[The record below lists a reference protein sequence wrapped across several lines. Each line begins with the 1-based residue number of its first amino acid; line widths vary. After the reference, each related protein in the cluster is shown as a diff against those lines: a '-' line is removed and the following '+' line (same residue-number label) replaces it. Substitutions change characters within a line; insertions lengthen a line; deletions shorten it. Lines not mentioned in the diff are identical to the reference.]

1 MGGVGKGSEGHAMS
15 SQTNDIVIL
24 GIETSCDETSAAVLV
39 NGTDLR
45 SHVISSQIVT
55 HQRYGGV
62 VPEIASREHS
72 LHIQPVVQQAMDAA
86 KVGFE
91 DLSAIAVTYGPGLV
105 GSLLVG
111 VSGAK
116 AMAYAAGIP
125 LIGINHLEAHIYA
138 NFLDHPKLEFPFLAL
153 LVSGGHTHLI
163 YFAAHGQ
170 YQVLGHTRDDAAGE
184 ALDKVA
190 RTLGLGYPGGPQIQK
205 IAMDGDAQA
214 FKFPRAMLEPDSLDF
229 SFSGM
234 KSAVLNTL
242 NSARMRGET
251 LNVPD
256 LAASFQQAV
265 VDVLVGKA
273 LRALERTGAKTLLL
287 AGGVAANNLLRETLD
302 KELSERKVHFVYPP
316 PIYCTDN
323 GAMIAITG
331 YYHYLAGDFAP
342 WTLNAAPGLGLEG
355 LV

>member
-1 MGGVGKGSEGHAMS
+1 MESQKSE
-15 SQTNDIVIL
+15 IVIL

-72 LHIQPVVQQAMDAA
+72 LHIQPVVQQAMDIA
-86 KVGFE
+86 KVNFS

-125 LIGINHLEAHIYA
+125 FIGINHLEAHIYA
-138 NFLDHPKLEFPFLAL
+138 NFLHHQDLEFPFLAL

-163 YFAAHGQ
+163 FFEAHGQ

-205 IAMDGDAQA
+205 VAKDGNAQA
-214 FKFPRAMLEPDSLDF
+214 FQFPRAMLEKDSLDF

-242 NSARMRGET
+242 NSARMRGES

-273 LRALERTGAKTLLL
+273 LRAIERTGVKTLVL
-287 AGGVAANNLLRETLD
+287 AGGVAANSLLRETLD
-302 KELSERKVHFVYPP
+302 RELSQRSVRFVYPP
-316 PIYCTDN
+316 PLFCTDN

-331 YYHYLAGDFAP
+331 HYHYLAGDFSP
-342 WTLNAAPGLGLEG
+342 WTLNAVPGLGL
-355 LV
+355 V

>member
-1 MGGVGKGSEGHAMS
+1 MGGIGNGSECDVMG
-15 SQTNDIVIL
+15 SQKSEIVIL

-62 VPEIASREHS
+62 VPEIASREHI
-72 LHIQPVVQQAMDAA
+72 LHIQPVVQQALDEA
-86 KVGFE
+86 KVGFS

-125 LIGINHLEAHIYA
+125 LIGINHLEGHIYA
-138 NFLDHPKLEFPFLAL
+138 NFLHHQDLEFPFLAL

-163 YFAAHGQ
+163 FFEAHGQ

-205 IAMDGDAQA
+205 VAKYGEAQA
-214 FKFPRAMLEPDSLDF
+214 FKFPRAMLEADSLDF

-265 VDVLVGKA
+265 VDVLVRKA
-273 LRALERTGAKTLLL
+273 LRAIDRTGVKTLLL
-287 AGGVAANNLLRETLD
+287 AGGVAANSLLRETLD
-302 KELSERKVHFVYPP
+302 KELSERSVRLAYPP
-316 PIYCTDN
+316 PIFCTDN

-331 YYHYLAGDFAP
+331 YYHYLAGDFSP
-342 WTLNAAPGLGLEG
+342 WTLNAVPGLGL
-355 LV
+355 V

>member
-1 MGGVGKGSEGHAMS
+1 MIYRHKDQV
-15 SQTNDIVIL
+15 IIL

-39 NGTDLR
+39 NGTKLL
-45 SHVISSQIVT
+45 SHIISSQIKT
-55 HQRYGGV
+55 HQKYGGV

-72 LHIQPVVQQAMDAA
+72 LHLQPVVQKALDDAGI
-86 KVGFE
+86 KFS

-125 LIGINHLEAHIYA
+125 LIGINHLEGHIYA
-138 NFLDHPKLEFPFLAL
+138 NFLEHHDLEFPLVSL

-163 YFAAHGQ
+163 LFEGHRK

-190 RTLGLGYPGGPQIQK
+190 RTLGLSYPGGPEIQRV
-205 IAMDGDAQA
+205 AQEGNNQA
-214 FKFPRAMLEPDSLDF
+214 FMFPRALLEPKSLDF

-242 NSARMRGET
+242 NSARMKGET
-251 LNVPD
+251 LSVPD

-265 VDVLVGKA
+265 VDVLVRKS
-273 LRALERTGAKTLLL
+273 LMTIEQTGVKTMLL
-287 AGGVAANNLLRETLD
+287 AGGVAANHLLRESLE
-302 KELSERKVHFVYPP
+302 KVLCERGVRLIYPP
-316 PIYCTDN
+316 SVLCTDN
-323 GAMIAITG
+323 GAMIATAG
-331 YYHYLAGDFAP
+331 YYHYLAGDYAP
-342 WTLNAAPGLGLEG
+342 WTLNAVPGLNLS
-355 LV
+355 

>member
-1 MGGVGKGSEGHAMS
+1 MTGDPKDKV
-15 SQTNDIVIL
+15 VIL

-39 NGTDLR
+39 NGTDLL
-45 SHVISSQIVT
+45 SHVISSQIAT
-55 HQRYGGV
+55 HQKYGGV

-72 LHIQPVVQQAMDAA
+72 LHLQPVVQQALDEA
-86 KVGFE
+86 KVGFT

-125 LIGINHLEAHIYA
+125 LIGINHLEGHIYA
-138 NFLDHPKLEFPFLAL
+138 NFLHHQDLEFPFLAL

-163 YFAAHGQ
+163 LFKAHGQ

-205 IAMDGDAQA
+205 VALEGDEQA
-214 FKFPRAMLEPDSLDF
+214 FKFPRAMLEPTSLDF

-242 NSARMRGET
+242 NTARMRGET
-251 LNVPD
+251 LSVPD
-256 LAASFQQAV
+256 LAASFQQSV
-265 VDVLVGKA
+265 VDVLVRKTLMA
-273 LRALERTGAKTLLL
+273 IQQTGVKTLLL
-287 AGGVAANNLLRETLD
+287 AGGVAANRLLRETLD
-302 KELSERKVHFVYPP
+302 YELSQRSIRLVYPP
-316 PIYCTDN
+316 PIFCTDN
-323 GAMIAITG
+323 GAMIAIAG

-342 WTLNAAPGLGLEG
+342 WTLNAVPGLNLT
-355 LV
+355 

>member
-1 MGGVGKGSEGHAMS
+1 MTESLSKEV
-15 SQTNDIVIL
+15 IIL
-24 GIETSCDETSAAVLV
+24 GVETSCDETSAAVLV
-39 NGTDLR
+39 NGTELR
-45 SHVISSQIVT
+45 SHIISSQIMT
-55 HQRYGGV
+55 HQKYGGV

-72 LHIQPVVQQAMDAA
+72 LHIQPVVRQALDEA
-86 KVGFE
+86 KITFG

-116 AMAYAAGIP
+116 AMAYAAGVP

-138 NFLDHPKLEFPFLAL
+138 NFLQHQDIEFPLLAL

-163 YFAAHGQ
+163 FFEAHGQ
-170 YQVLGHTRDDAAGE
+170 YKVLGHTRDDAAGE

-190 RTLGLGYPGGPQIQK
+190 RTLGLGYPGGPQIQR
-205 IAMDGDAQA
+205 IAQEGNAQA

-251 LNVPD
+251 LSVPD
-256 LAASFQQAV
+256 IAASFQQAV
-265 VDVLVGKA
+265 VDVLVRKTLLA
-273 LRALERTGAKTLLL
+273 IERTGVKMLLL
-287 AGGVAANNLLRETLD
+287 AGGVAANSLLRETL
-302 KELSERKVHFVYPP
+302 SETLGKQGVRLVYPP
-316 PIYCTDN
+316 PILCTDN
-323 GAMIAITG
+323 GAMIATAG
-331 YYHYLAGDFAP
+331 YYHYLAKDFAP
-342 WTLNAAPGLGLEG
+342 WSLNAVPGLNLT
-355 LV
+355 

>member
-1 MGGVGKGSEGHAMS
+1 VGRIGNRSGSECEMKS
-15 SQTNDIVIL
+15 SKSETVIL

-45 SHVISSQIVT
+45 SHVISSQIMT
-55 HQRYGGV
+55 HQKYGGV

-72 LHIQPVVQQAMDAA
+72 LHIQPVVQQAMDTA
-86 KVGFE
+86 KVDFS
-91 DLSAIAVTYGPGLV
+91 DLSAIAVTCGPGLV

-125 LIGINHLEAHIYA
+125 LIGINHLEGHIYA
-138 NFLDHPKLEFPFLAL
+138 NFLHHQNLEFPFLAL

-163 YFAAHGQ
+163 YFEAHGR
-170 YQVLGHTRDDAAGE
+170 YRVLGRTRDDAAGE

-190 RTLGLGYPGGPQIQK
+190 RTLGLGYPGGPEIEKVAQH
-205 IAMDGDAQA
+205 GDAQA
-214 FKFPRAMLEPDSLDF
+214 FMFPRSLLERDSLDF

-251 LNVPD
+251 LHVPD

-265 VDVLVGKA
+265 VDVLVQKA
-273 LRALERTGAKTLLL
+273 LRAIERIKVKTLLL
-287 AGGVAANNLLRETLD
+287 AGGVAANSLLRETLQR
-302 KELSERKVHFVYPP
+302 ELSERNVRLVYPP
-316 PIYCTDN
+316 PILCTDN

-331 YYHYLAGDFAP
+331 YYHYLAGTFSP
-342 WTLNAAPGLGLEG
+342 WTLNAVPGLNL
-355 LV
+355 

>member
-1 MGGVGKGSEGHAMS
+1 MDGTENGSECDVTMS
-15 SQTNDIVIL
+15 LNNEVIIL

-39 NGTDLR
+39 NGTELR
-45 SHVISSQIVT
+45 SHVISSQITT
-55 HQRYGGV
+55 HQKYGGV

-72 LHIQPVVQQAMDAA
+72 LHLQPVVQQALDEARLT
-86 KVGFE
+86 FQ

-125 LIGINHLEAHIYA
+125 LLGINHLEAHIYA
-138 NFLDHPKLEFPFLAL
+138 NFLLHQDIEFPFLAL

-163 YFAAHGQ
+163 FFEAHGQ
-170 YQVLGHTRDDAAGE
+170 YKVLGHTRDDAAGE

-205 IAMDGDAQA
+205 IAQEGNAQA
-214 FKFPRAMLEPDSLDF
+214 FKFPRAMLEPGSLDF

-242 NSARMRGET
+242 NSARMKEET
-251 LNVPD
+251 LSVPD
-256 LAASFQQAV
+256 IAASFQQAV
-265 VDVLVGKA
+265 VDVLVRKTLLA
-273 LRALERTGAKTLLL
+273 IEETGVKTLLL
-287 AGGVAANNLLRETLD
+287 AGGVAANSLLRETLG
-302 KELSERKVHFVYPP
+302 ETLGERSVRLVYPS
-316 PIYCTDN
+316 PILCTDN
-323 GAMIAITG
+323 GAMIATAG

-342 WTLNAAPGLGLEG
+342 WTLNAVPGLGL
-355 LV
+355 V

>member
-1 MGGVGKGSEGHAMS
+1 MDGTENGSECDVTMS
-15 SQTNDIVIL
+15 LKNEVIIL

-39 NGTDLR
+39 NGTELR
-45 SHVISSQIVT
+45 SHVISSQITT
-55 HQRYGGV
+55 HQKYGGV

-72 LHIQPVVQQAMDAA
+72 LHLQPVVQQALDEARLT
-86 KVGFE
+86 FQ

-125 LIGINHLEAHIYA
+125 LLGINHLEAHIYA
-138 NFLDHPKLEFPFLAL
+138 NFLLHQDIEFPLLAL

-163 YFAAHGQ
+163 FFEAHGQ
-170 YQVLGHTRDDAAGE
+170 YKVLGHTRDDAAGE

-205 IAMDGDAQA
+205 IAQEGNAQA
-214 FKFPRAMLEPDSLDF
+214 FKFPRAMLEPGSLDF

-242 NSARMRGET
+242 NSARMKEET
-251 LNVPD
+251 LSVPD
-256 LAASFQQAV
+256 IAASFQQAV
-265 VDVLVGKA
+265 VDVLVRKTLLAIEG
-273 LRALERTGAKTLLL
+273 TGVKTLLL
-287 AGGVAANNLLRETLD
+287 AGGVAANSLLRETLG
-302 KELSERKVHFVYPP
+302 ETLGERNVRLVYPS
-316 PIYCTDN
+316 PILCTDN
-323 GAMIAITG
+323 GAMIATAG

-342 WTLNAAPGLGLEG
+342 WTLNAVPGLGL
-355 LV
+355 V

>member
-1 MGGVGKGSEGHAMS
+1 MGGIGNGSDCNVMGIKES
-15 SQTNDIVIL
+15 EIVIL

-55 HQRYGGV
+55 HQKYGGV

-72 LHIQPVVQQAMDAA
+72 LHIQPVVQQAMDTA
-86 KVGFE
+86 KVGFK

-125 LIGINHLEAHIYA
+125 LIGINHLEGHIYA
-138 NFLDHPKLEFPFLAL
+138 NFLHHRNLEFPFLAL

-163 YFAAHGQ
+163 LFKAHGQ
-170 YQVLGHTRDDAAGE
+170 YQVLGQTRDDAAGE

-205 IAMDGDAQA
+205 VAMDGDAQA
-214 FKFPRAMLEPDSLDF
+214 FKLPRAMLERDSLDF

-265 VDVLVGKA
+265 IDVLVQKA
-273 LRALERTGAKTLLL
+273 LRAIERTGVKTLLL
-287 AGGVAANNLLRETLD
+287 AGGVAANSLLRETLD
-302 KELSERKVHFVYPP
+302 KELSERSVRLVYPP
-316 PIYCTDN
+316 PIFCTDN
-323 GAMIAITG
+323 GAMITVAG
-331 YYHYLAGDFAP
+331 YYHYLAGDISP
-342 WTLNAAPGLGLEG
+342 WTLNAVPGLNLT
-355 LV
+355 